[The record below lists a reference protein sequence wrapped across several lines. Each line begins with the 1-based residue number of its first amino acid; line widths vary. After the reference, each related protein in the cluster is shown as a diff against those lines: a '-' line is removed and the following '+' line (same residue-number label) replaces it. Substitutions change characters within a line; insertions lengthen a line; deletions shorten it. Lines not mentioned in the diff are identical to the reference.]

1 MFTCWQLYT
10 GKEIYVIFE
19 SKSHSKHKR
28 VWHAKTWHCTT
39 TKKSKENQNA
49 TLSSSQNLWNIVKKK
64 GKSTTFLPH
73 NNCVCCLYFLYFP
86 YRWRHEQ
93 YQQKYSYAFNIKI
106 PNVEN
111 TYSFFLLDVASVVN
125 ASIYPLL
132 RYSSQQTH
140 MFYKELF
147 TLLLRYVLMASAGS
161 PMIFAR

>member
-28 VWHAKTWHCTT
+28 VWHAKTWHRT

-49 TLSSSQNLWNIVKKK
+49 TLSSSQNLWNIVKKR

-73 NNCVCCLYFLYFP
+73 NDCVCLYFLYFP